1 MSEARQD
8 VSIRKATPEDVAL
21 LSSLSIV
28 TFYEAYFEQDDPH
41 DLSNYL
47 AENFSLETIEA
58 EMEHSSYFI
67 AFRRGRAVGYAK
79 LVDGEPPEGVTSPNA
94 IELQRIY
101 LVERV
106 WGTGI
111 GDILLERCMAE
122 ARAMGKDV
130 LWLGV
135 WEENRRGLSFYA
147 KHGFTRVGTLTFP
160 YCGSVGINAV
170 MQISL

>member
-1 MSEARQD
+1 MREVQQD
-8 VSIRKATPEDVAL
+8 VTIRKATPADVAL
-21 LSSLSIV
+21 LSSLSVV

-41 DLSNYL
+41 DLTNYL
-47 AENFSLETIEA
+47 AENFGRETIEA
-58 EMEHSSYFI
+58 EMEHAAYFI
-67 AFRRGRAVGYAK
+67 AFRNGKAVGYAK
-79 LVDGEPPEGVTSPNA
+79 LLDGEPHEAVKGNA
-94 IELQRIY
+94 VELQRIY

-147 KHGFTRVGTLTFP
+147 KHGFERVGTLTFP

>member
-1 MSEARQD
+1 MSEAPRD
-8 VSIRKATPEDVAL
+8 LSIRKATPADVAL
-21 LSSLSIV
+21 LSSLSVV

-47 AENFSLETIEA
+47 HENFGPETIEA
-58 EMEHSSYFI
+58 EMEHSAFFI

-79 LVDGEPPEGVTSPNA
+79 LRDGEPHESVKGNA

-111 GDILLERCMAE
+111 GDALLAYCMAE
-122 ARAMGKDV
+122 ARAMGKAV

-160 YCGSVGINAV
+160 YGDSVGINAV